1 MKKPT
6 LSFISCSWELF
17 RTTCHMLRQTPSL
30 LMLFFSEMTSR
41 RRMVHFLCKNLEII
55 WGTCIPESEEPVRG
69 MARMC
74 AAYSGIIFTG
84 KTPFDDQLFTIAMLH
99 DLLASYSPTVKALL
113 SLLKMF
119 FGSVKTD
126 WSCLV
131 GVSQIQ
137 QQQQEPELEQ
147 WSTSRTGKEAMSSR
161 SRQLRR
167 QVVPHPPVLHA

>member
-1 MKKPT
+1 
-6 LSFISCSWELF
+6 
-17 RTTCHMLRQTPSL
+17 MLRQTPSL

-99 DLLASYSPTVKALL
+99 DLLASYSPTVQALL

-119 FGSVKTD
+119 FGSVKTER
-126 WSCLV
+126 SH
-131 GVSQIQ
+131 
-137 QQQQEPELEQ
+137 
-147 WSTSRTGKEAMSSR
+147 RTAGKDATGPALLGSAR
-161 SRQLRR
+161 SNNSNRNQNWNNGQRQG
-167 QVVPHPPVLHA
+167 QGKKQ